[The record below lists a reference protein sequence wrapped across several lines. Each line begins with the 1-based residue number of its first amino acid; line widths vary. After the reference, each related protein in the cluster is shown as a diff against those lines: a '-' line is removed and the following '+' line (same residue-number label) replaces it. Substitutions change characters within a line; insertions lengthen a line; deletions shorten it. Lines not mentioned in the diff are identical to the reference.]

1 MSTESSG
8 FKTVYTETM
17 PSKQACL
24 ECEFDIPAHEIT
36 GENGEKT
43 GIFEIYDELS
53 KSFARCKKYNNWQ
66 KWIPQNVMIAEF
78 EKPIF

>member
-24 ECEFDIPAHEIT
+24 ECDFDIPAHEIT

-53 KSFARCKKYNNWQ
+53 KSFARCKIQ
-66 KWIPQNVMIAEF
+66 QLAEMDPT
-78 EKPIF
+78 ECDDS